1 MVVLLGRGVVG
12 WCRGSVVMVMVR
24 FMVDGGMMAVMGSM
38 VMQHVSHVGI
48 LLLVVF
54 GHAEVEHVLQ
64 TEGMANHWG

>member
-1 MVVLLGRGVVG
+1 M
-12 WCRGSVVMVMVR
+12 VMVMVR

-64 TEGMANHWG
+64 TEGMANHRG